1 MTGVVVVQNSTHT
14 IQRVVHGQLAR
25 IHSHDVWAIVGA
37 HTPCTLWALLRSIED
52 SKHESEKVRVVSEI

>member
-1 MTGVVVVQNSTHT
+1 MRNGLVVWAARTTMTGVVVVQNSTHT

-37 HTPCTLWALLRSIED
+37 HTPCTLWAKDDCNSL
-52 SKHESEKVRVVSEI
+52 